1 MPKTPVFRES
11 SEDNNSNSRSLE
23 RRFRLLEQL
32 DVLARSC
39 VVRQRLIRLHA
50 GQASS
55 LTTAVTHCSYHLQ
68 VRCIIIFFFFLSE
81 LSKSAPPVS
90 ELSKSFLEGNNSSS
104 SIILWWRLQ
113 KFRQSRLL
121 RSTQWCTSGNK
132 MMNWIDSYS
141 QVDKGKKNKK
151 QRTYFDQRNS
161 KSAQLAQKWDLSIV
175 YLNCTAL
182 LFSKVHMNISKEPNG
197 VKLLERLY

>member
-141 QVDKGKKNKK
+141 QVDKGKKK
-151 QRTYFDQRNS
+151 QKTKNIFRPTQFQVSTTCTEVRSFYSLFKLYSTTVQQSTWTYPSCRCN
-161 KSAQLAQKWDLSIV
+161 
-175 YLNCTAL
+175 
-182 LFSKVHMNISKEPNG
+182 
-197 VKLLERLY
+197 